1 MTSTPCNENS
11 RRIGGLKQKKTSWGV
26 WIFSE
31 TYGLDDIFF
40 LHTRPWFLE
49 ILLNYPP
56 ISVKSTIKCLI
67 PRIPNRGLKRSS

>member
-1 MTSTPCNENS
+1 MHSLEVDEVLAGMGMGASTPCNENS

-40 LHTRPWFLE
+40 FAHPALVPG
-49 ILLNYPP
+49 N
-56 ISVKSTIKCLI
+56 TIKL
-67 PRIPNRGLKRSS
+67 SSD

>member
-31 TYGLDDIFF
+31 TYGLDEFF
-40 LHTRPWFLE
+40 FFAHPALVPG
-49 ILLNYPP
+49 N
-56 ISVKSTIKCLI
+56 TIKL
-67 PRIPNRGLKRSS
+67 SSDQRQIHD